1 MAHHRDT
8 ESTLGC
14 KPQKIWVDEIF
25 LALHYPALATIC
37 GGQWVRQPLYMERRK
52 SLTERLNVACKR
64 SQGRGQIGPTAGLL
78 NETNAF
84 KDKTKQDQIGN

>member
-1 MAHHRDT
+1 MV
-8 ESTLGC
+8 SVQ
-14 KPQKIWVDEIF
+14 PQKIWVDEIF

-37 GGQWVRQPLYMERRK
+37 GGLGVGQPQYMERTK

-64 SQGRGQIGPTAGLL
+64 SQGWGQIGPTAGLR

-84 KDKTKQDQIGN
+84 KRNTQYQLRPNKGNQRK